1 MENNQSESTTENKF
15 ISTKAIFN
23 CGINVAK
30 VMSIAYGSNTPAEKL
45 QNVKPIIDLEN
56 LTDDAKI
63 KFISD
68 LFSGNAIVADLRLL
82 LLIPLLRARMIGLPS
97 V

>member
-1 MENNQSESTTENKF
+1 MENNQLKNENKF

-30 VMSIAYGSNTPAEKL
+30 VMSTAYGSDTPAEKL

-68 LFSGNAIVADLRLL
+68 LFSRPKRERFAISKKLKKLIQNAENNH
-82 LLIPLLRARMIGLPS
+82 
-97 V
+97 